1 MDDPMT
7 SMNALLIHPQPLP
20 SIPEVVHELIHTF
33 HDPDPD
39 LLFIA
44 HQINKDPVISAQLLR
59 LANAAQFGC
68 YRQVTTVREAA
79 VRLGLDS
86 VRNMVL
92 ACGLTGVLKQVPGID
107 LHHFWGKV
115 FDVAALS
122 KLLAEQG
129 HFRAEEVFTCALL
142 HDLGRLI
149 MHLSLPQETVREI
162 SELEPRHG
170 RTQAEQMV
178 VGFTHAELGAK
189 VAGLWNFPHSICE
202 AIRQHT
208 APFAGDRFCHQAGFI
223 HLALVLVSLDSI
235 PLEAPNLWPATVAR
249 ALDLEWPVCRELL
262 IQCRQQGHGFAALLA
277 A

>member
-1 MDDPMT
+1 MT
-7 SMNALLIHPQPLP
+7 SMNALLIHSQPLP
-20 SIPEVVHELIHTF
+20 SIPEVVRELIHTF

-59 LANAAQFGC
+59 LSNAAQFGC

-170 RTQAEQMV
+170 RAQAEQMV

-189 VAGLWNFPHSICE
+189 VASLWNFPISICE
-202 AIRQHT
+202 AIRQHMT
-208 APFAGDRFCHQAGFI
+208 PFAGDRFCHQAGFI

-262 IQCRQQGHGFAALLA
+262 LQCRQQGHGFAALLA